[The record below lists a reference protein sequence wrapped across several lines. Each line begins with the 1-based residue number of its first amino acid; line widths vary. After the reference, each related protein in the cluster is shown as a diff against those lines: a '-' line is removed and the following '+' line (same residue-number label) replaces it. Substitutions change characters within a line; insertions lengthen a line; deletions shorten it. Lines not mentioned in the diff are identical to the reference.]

1 MRTLYPVD
9 KMTRKKMWK
18 KKQKNKME
26 IRQKLKGR
34 DVQESK
40 TTLVNINS
48 TLALHK
54 RSQMRDGNC
63 TGRIPTIN

>member
-9 KMTRKKMWK
+9 KMTREKMWK

-26 IRQKLKGR
+26 IRQKFKGR

-48 TLALHK
+48 TLHK
-54 RSQMRDGNC
+54 IKQMMEASLYHG
-63 TGRIPTIN
+63 

>member
-1 MRTLYPVD
+1 
-9 KMTRKKMWK
+9 MWK

-26 IRQKLKGR
+26 IRQKFKGR

-48 TLALHK
+48 TLALQK
-54 RSQMRDGNC
+54 ITQMMEVCKYQGPL
-63 TGRIPTIN
+63 PTAGEQK

>member
-1 MRTLYPVD
+1 MRILYPVD
-9 KMTRKKMWK
+9 KMTREKMWK

-26 IRQKLKGR
+26 IRQKKGR

-54 RSQMRDGNC
+54 IKQMMEASLYHG
-63 TGRIPTIN
+63 